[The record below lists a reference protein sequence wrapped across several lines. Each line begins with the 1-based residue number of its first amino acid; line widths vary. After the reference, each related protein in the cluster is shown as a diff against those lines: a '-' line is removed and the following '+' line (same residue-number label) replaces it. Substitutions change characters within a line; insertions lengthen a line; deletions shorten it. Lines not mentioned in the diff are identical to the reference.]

1 MLPVAASA
9 HQTHKQ
15 GGEVAKHLQLFAQF
29 CIEELLEQGQAPLGN
44 GESLRQAGQKLIAAG
59 GA

>member
-1 MLPVAASA
+1 MLPVAVGA

-15 GGEVAKHLQLFAQF
+15 GGEVAKHLQLFPQF
-29 CIEELLEQGQAPLGN
+29 CIEKLLEQGQAPLGN
-44 GESLRQAGQKLIAAG
+44 GESLRQAGQELIAAG